1 MKFLTFASIAVCA
14 FSLQAVAAG
23 TAVIDMEK
31 TFTDYYETINAEK
44 NLKRSVQVAKDQARE
59 METKFG
65 KLNAE
70 YAELKK
76 DSAKDFLL
84 DEAAISQKRN
94 LRAMKEEE
102 LKRMQREYSEITQT
116 VQRELGKKQEEVRQ
130 LLVKKIRDAVSK
142 VAQERQFDLI
152 LDSTGITMNRIPT
165 VVYNDPKLDITND
178 VLAIL
183 NRGHEAE
190 VEAARKERAAA
201 DVVEAGSDGTV
212 KAVEKKGEAKTT
224 EKVEEKIEPK
234 LDINDLLN
242 DTARPKGK

>member
-1 MKFLTFASIAVCA
+1 MKFLTFASIAACA

-23 TAVIDMEK
+23 TAVVDMEK

-59 METKFG
+59 METKFR
-65 KLNAE
+65 KVNEE
-70 YAELKK
+70 YAALRK
-76 DSAKDFLL
+76 DSASNFLL
-84 DEAAISQKRN
+84 DPAALEQKKKEAS
-94 LRAMKEEE
+94 LKEEE
-102 LKRMQREYSEITQT
+102 LKRMQRDYSETTQT

-130 LLVKKIRDAVSK
+130 ILVKKIRDAVSK
-142 VAQERQFDLI
+142 VAQERQLDMV
-152 LDSTGITMNRIPT
+152 LDSTGVTMNRIPT

-201 DVVEAGSDGTV
+201 DVVEAGQDGTV
-212 KAVEKKGEAKTT
+212 KAVEKKAEAK
-224 EKVEEKIEPK
+224 KVEEKVEAKP
-234 LDINDLLN
+234 DINELLN